1 MTGACKSLLAAAAL
15 SLLPGKAFAPPFT
28 IDSSTID
35 GGGGTSSGGRFTVTG
50 TIGQP
55 DASDMRGGAFSVAGG
70 FWGFI
75 GLRQTPEAPL
85 LDVSRDPNSGVIT
98 VFWPLPDE
106 GWFLQRSSNLGAAPS
121 PWETVPPGTYQ
132 SDGSNRFITITDPF
146 IRDLFRL
153 AR

>member
-1 MTGACKSLLAAAAL
+1 MTGACKSLLAAAVLAL
-15 SLLPGKAFAPPFT
+15 LSGKAFAPPFT
-28 IDSSTID
+28 IGSSTID

-75 GLRQTPEAPL
+75 GLQQTPEAPL
-85 LDVSRDPNSGVIT
+85 MNLSRDPNSGVIA
-98 VFWPLPDE
+98 VSWSLPDD
-106 GWFLQRSSNLGAAPS
+106 GCFLQRSSTLGAAPS
-121 PWETVPPGTYQ
+121 PWETVPPASYQ
-132 SDGSNRFITITDPF
+132 SDGSNRFIVITNPF
-146 IRDLFRL
+146 IRDFFRL